1 MALYSLKALLPI
13 RHKYR
18 DENQVVV
25 FTNGCFDILHAG
37 HVIYLE
43 EAKAQGDILV
53 VALNSDQSVKKIKG
67 EQRPIIGQDNR
78 AKLVAGLKAVD
89 HVLFFDEDTPI
100 QVIQELQPDIHVKGG
115 DYEASSLPEY
125 DSVTDYGGQVKV
137 LSFVEGLSTSTIINK
152 IKSTC

>member
-1 MALYSLKALLPI
+1 M
-13 RHKYR
+13 
-18 DENQVVV
+18 VV

-37 HVIYLE
+37 HVTYLE

-67 EQRPIIGQDNR
+67 EKRPIIEQDNR

-89 HVLFFDEDTPI
+89 HVVLFDEDTPI

-125 DSVTDYGGQVKV
+125 DSVKEYGGQVKV

-152 IKSTC
+152 IKASC